1 MGHFFNKFKDYQ
13 ITAIKHL
20 MVKAA
25 GYFKVIDLSDFQG
38 NGQNICF
45 LHKRLTFCR
54 TMEW

>member
-1 MGHFFNKFKDYQ
+1 MGHFFNKFEDYQ

-25 GYFKVIDLSDFQG
+25 GYFKIIDLSDFQG